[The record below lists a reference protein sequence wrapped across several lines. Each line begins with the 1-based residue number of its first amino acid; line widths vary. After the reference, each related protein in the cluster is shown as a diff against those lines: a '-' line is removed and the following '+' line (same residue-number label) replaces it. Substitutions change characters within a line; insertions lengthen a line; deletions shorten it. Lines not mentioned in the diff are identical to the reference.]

1 MTIWH
6 LHLLNAR
13 NALTG
18 HMSAIR
24 ATLRETVA
32 RVEGHVD
39 LPRFDL
45 VLRAGD
51 AVMPDWGIGGKS
63 PAPGVIEITLMPERF
78 SAEHLQRTLV
88 HELHHLLRWEGPG
101 YGLSLGEAL
110 VSEGLAGHF
119 VLQVLGGA
127 SDPWDTTRPG
137 SGMLKQAGNLW
148 ARRDFDFPEWFLG
161 RGKIRRWTGYGIG
174 HRLVAEHLAQ
184 APEDDAARL
193 AGAPADTF
201 RPALRRLIAADGGE
215 EPDAD
220 AAEEKSEPVASR
232 DAGTPDPQTPE
243 DI

>member
-18 HMSAIR
+18 NMSAIR
-24 ATLRETVA
+24 ATLRESVA
-32 RVEGHVD
+32 MVDDHVD

-51 AVMPDWGIGGKS
+51 AVIPDWGIGGQS

-78 SAEHLQRTLV
+78 SVEHLQRTLV

-119 VLQVLGGA
+119 VLQILGGA
-127 SDPWDTTRPG
+127 PDPWDAVRPG
-137 SGMLKQAGNLW
+137 PGTLKQAGHLW

-161 RGKIRRWTGYGIG
+161 RGKVRKWTGYGIG

-184 APEDDAARL
+184 APEADAASL
-193 AGAPADTF
+193 AWTPADIF
-201 RPALRRLIAADGGE
+201 RPALRRLTAVEGE
-215 EPDAD
+215 AEDDVADAD
-220 AAEEKSEPVASR
+220 EGPVASR
-232 DAGTPDPQTPE
+232 DAGGPAPRTPLDS
-243 DI
+243 